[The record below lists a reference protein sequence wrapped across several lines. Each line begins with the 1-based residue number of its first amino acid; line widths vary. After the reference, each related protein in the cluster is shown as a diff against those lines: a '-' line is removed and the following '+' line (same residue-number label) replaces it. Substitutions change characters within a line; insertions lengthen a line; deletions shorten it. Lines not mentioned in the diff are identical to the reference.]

1 MFNKSI
7 RAQTLALVAG
17 SLLLLTVIA
26 LSSQSFLASSVSSY
40 ESLVRGPLRATLLI
54 EQANSEFKTQV
65 QEWKNVLLRGK
76 DPAALDKYWSAFQA
90 QEQQVQETLASL
102 AALPALP
109 AQTLTS
115 VKELRDEHQ
124 RLGQAYRRGYEA
136 FIAAEQDSTAG
147 DLAVKGVDRAASQQM
162 SALVADLSQVA
173 EAQSAAISEQAD
185 SVTLI
190 GILVLIFA
198 GIALTLFSVWRID
211 RNLVAPIRTL
221 IEQVAAL
228 SHGRIGK
235 RVNMRRED
243 ELGQLADAA
252 NTLNDFLADTFAQ
265 LQASTRELDQA
276 SGELNSVATTIA
288 GGTREQFTRTDQVA
302 TAMEEMSATAQQVAA
317 SAGTAAS
324 AADAADTSAQKG
336 EKVMQTTVRTIT
348 DMRTEITN
356 TAEVINRLASDSA
369 RIGKVLDVIRG
380 VAEQTNL
387 LALNAAIEA
396 ARAGE
401 AGRGFAV
408 VADEVRTL
416 ASRTSAST
424 AEINEI
430 IDSVQKGAIEAAKAI
445 EAGQERSGQGVQ
457 LVTEAGEMLH
467 EVTRAIEAIRDMNRQ
482 IATAAEEQNAVVDDI
497 SRNLT
502 EITAIGTTNQEN
514 VERTAKASERL
525 HTLSNDL
532 GDITKRISH

>member
-1 MFNKSI
+1 MFSKSI
-7 RAQTLALVAG
+7 RAQTVALVAG
-17 SLLLLTVIA
+17 SLLLLTLIA
-26 LSSQSFLASSVSSY
+26 LSSQRFLASSVDSY
-40 ESLVRGPLRATLLI
+40 EQLVQGPMRAMMLI
-54 EQANSEFKTQV
+54 EQANGEFKTQV
-65 QEWKNVLLRGK
+65 QEWKNVLLRGS
-76 DPAALDKYWSAFQA
+76 DPAAREKYWAAFQT
-90 QEQQVQETLASL
+90 QERQVQSELEELAGLPSL
-102 AALPALP
+102 TDDTRQGVRALR
-109 AQTLTS
+109 
-115 VKELRDEHQ
+115 EEHLA
-124 RLGQAYRRGYEA
+124 LGQAYRRGFEA
-136 FIAAEQDSTAG
+136 FVSAGYDAAAG
-147 DLAVKGVDRAASQQM
+147 DSAVQGVDRPASEQM
-162 SALVADLSQVA
+162 GALVARLHE
-173 EAQSAAISEQAD
+173 EADERSAAIAASA
-185 SVTLI
+185 SRATLI
-190 GILVLIFA
+190 GMLMLVFA
-198 GIALTLFSVWRID
+198 GIALTLLSVWRID
-211 RNLVAPIRTL
+211 RSLVAPIRTL
-221 IEQVAAL
+221 IDQVTAL
-228 SHGRIGK
+228 SQGRIGN
-235 RVNMRRED
+235 RATLRRED
-243 ELGQLADAA
+243 ELGQLAHAA
-252 NTLNDFLADTFAQ
+252 NTLNDFLAETFTQ

-302 TAMEEMSATAQQVAA
+302 TAMEEMSATAQQVAS
-317 SAGTAAS
+317 SAGTAAAS
-324 AADAADTSAQKG
+324 ADAADESAQKG
-336 EKVMQTTVRTIT
+336 ETVMRSTVKTIT
-348 DMRTEITN
+348 EMRGEITR
-356 TAEVINRLASDSA
+356 TAEVIKRLASDSD

-416 ASRTSAST
+416 AQRTSAST

-430 IDSVQKGAIEAAKAI
+430 IEAVQRGALEAAKAI
-445 EAGQERSGQGVQ
+445 EQGQERSGQGVE

-525 HTLSNDL
+525 HTLSNGL